1 MTRLLWA
8 ALLTVALLSVTQA
21 GETLAQRIA
30 QQAERLRELDGRY
43 EEQLAETD
51 RQTILES
58 ILKTATWLEQV
69 GGMPSARTTSLLA
82 LARWDLLKLGS
93 PPQFGFLADHDGAS
107 RPVVMVRTPKKDELP
122 GSLSHFRD
130 RLLFVH
136 LSNESLQP
144 ILVEDPYLERPGGLG
159 EPKRSNVI
167 LVQDWPPELKALAKW
182 GRWPEQLDA
191 SGKAVLLVLLTK
203 EQTRALRFAVPVR
216 WKKDGES
223 KVVRVAFL
231 DRIDPEGLARA
242 RQVAVRREARI
253 QKILE
258 DLRRKEKERRSS
270 PAPQPEPQPKPLPPI
285 VGSVE
290 PGGSGRTIQLQLLD
304 ASTYRPGKEL
314 QVWKNSEHVGSVRFK
329 GSANLGTRKRVYL
342 ATIVKGQREVLING
356 VLRE

>member
-8 ALLTVALLSVTQA
+8 ALLTVALPPVTQA
-21 GETLAQRIA
+21 GETLPQRIA
-30 QQAERLRELDGRY
+30 QQAERLRELDGLY
-43 EEQLAETD
+43 EARLTKTD

-58 ILKTATWLEQV
+58 ILKTSIWLEQV
-69 GGMPSARTTSLLA
+69 GGMPSARSTSLLA

-107 RPVVMVRTPKKDELP
+107 RPVVLVRTPKKDELP
-122 GSLSHFRD
+122 GSLSHFRN

-136 LSNESLQP
+136 LGNESLQP
-144 ILVEDPYLERPGGLG
+144 ILVEDPYLELPGGLG

-167 LVQDWPPELKALAKW
+167 PVQDWPPELKALAKW

-191 SGKAVLLVLLTK
+191 SGKAVLLVLVSK

-216 WKKDGES
+216 WKKDGEP

-242 RQVAVRREARI
+242 RQVAVRREART
-253 QKILE
+253 QKTLE

-270 PAPQPEPQPKPLPPI
+270 PDPKPEPQPKPLPPI
-285 VGSVE
+285 VGRVE
-290 PGGSGRTIQLQLLD
+290 PGDSRRTVRLRLLD
-304 ASTYRPGKEL
+304 ASTYRSGKEL
-314 QVWKNSEHVGSVRFK
+314 QVWKDGEHVGSVRFT
-329 GSANLGTRKRVYL
+329 GSANLETRKRVYL
-342 ATIVKGQREVLING
+342 ATIVKGHREVLVNG